1 MSEFPTQRVR
11 PVWIAS
17 YPRSGNT
24 FLRIILER
32 VFSLPS
38 YSVYYSDGSK
48 HRDPSA
54 EALQDAPRLPADW
67 KSRLTDSAMAP
78 AVMIKTHD
86 LPTDSGPAIF
96 IARDGRAAIH
106 SYYHYH
112 KKFAFEQPSLTE
124 VIAGICQFGSWSEH
138 CRGWNPKTRPG
149 TLLLLYDQL
158 VTAPEKAISRL
169 AEFLKREPQKA
180 DLPEFQQLQQHL
192 PAFFRRGQNAD
203 YLSEWSPD
211 QIALFNQLH
220 GDAMRDLG
228 FSLSTSVGNAANLI
242 PELTEAATRLHS
254 QYLVQLTNVA
264 LMEERKEAEKQELEK
279 KLRKKAAETDLTWQ
293 RFLKSGWI
301 KMGMSVG
308 ALKPPV
314 QKPGP

>member
-1 MSEFPTQRVR
+1 MSEFPAQCVR

-38 YSVYYSDGSK
+38 YSVYYSEGGK
-48 HRDPSA
+48 HRDASA

-67 KSRLTDSAMAP
+67 KSRVTDSATAP
-78 AVMIKTHD
+78 TVMIKTHD

-124 VIAGICQFGSWSEH
+124 VIAGICQFGSWSDH
-138 CRGWNPKTRPG
+138 YRGWNPKNRPG
-149 TLLLLYDQL
+149 TLFVLYDEL
-158 VTAPEKAISRL
+158 VMAPEKTISRL
-169 AEFLKREPQKA
+169 AEFLKRAPGKT
-180 DLPEFQQLQQHL
+180 DLPEFQQLQQQL

-203 YLSEWSPD
+203 YLSEWTPD
-211 QIALFNQLH
+211 QVALFNQLH
-220 GDAMRDLG
+220 GEAMRDLG
-228 FSLSTSVGNAANLI
+228 FPLSTSDRDAADLI
-242 PELTEAATRLHS
+242 PELAAAARRLHS
-254 QYLVQLTNVA
+254 EYLAQLGNVV
-264 LMEERKEAEKQELEK
+264 LIEERKQQEKQELERQ
-279 KLRKKAAETDLTWQ
+279 LRKAAAETEAMWQ
-293 RFLKSGWI
+293 SFMKSGWT
-301 KMGMSVG
+301 KMGVSLG
-308 ALKPPV
+308 ALKPPA
-314 QKPGP
+314 KPGA